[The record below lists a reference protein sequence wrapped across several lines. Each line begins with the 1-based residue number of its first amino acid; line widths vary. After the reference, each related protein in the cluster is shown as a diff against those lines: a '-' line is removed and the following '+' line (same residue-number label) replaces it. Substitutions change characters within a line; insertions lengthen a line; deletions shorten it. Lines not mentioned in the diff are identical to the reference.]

1 MASTDPQLAMLDAFQ
16 LLLRANDAG
25 AVALKATFSRDKD
38 QAAFLAA
45 AKKIVDQHNGTT
57 AAVTTASPR
66 TTTPRAR
73 STSR

>member
-45 AKKIVDQHNGTT
+45 AKK
-57 AAVTTASPR
+57 S
-66 TTTPRAR
+66 
-73 STSR
+73 STSTTVRQRR